1 MRSCPGGPVALISL
15 TAMALASCQQTSGG
29 DIMSIFSPEP
39 TQSAAASQPAANV
52 MDQAAQCGRSLGV
65 AVRCNLL
72 GGDSSFAVLRFMA
85 LDGLKPAGAA
95 EASQPV
101 TTAFDMGTLEMI
113 HSIGSCQASDAEM
126 AILEREIEQSL
137 EQCAGP

>member
-1 MRSCPGGPVALISL
+1 MRSCPFGPVALISL
-15 TAMALASCQQTSGG
+15 AAAALASCQPTSGG
-29 DIMSIFSPEP
+29 DIMSIFSPQP
-39 TQSAAASQPAANV
+39 TQSAAVAQPSADV
-52 MDQAAQCGRSLGV
+52 MDRAAQCGRSLGV

-72 GGDSSFAVLRFMA
+72 GGDSSFAVLRYMA

-101 TTAFDMGTLEMI
+101 TTAFDMATLEMV
-113 HSIGSCQASDAEM
+113 HSIGSCQASDAEL

-137 EQCAGP
+137 EQCAGT